1 MQCSTGWKSGSIF
14 PIKTSKPPKP
24 HFSKRNGI
32 VAQARAG
39 YFPTA
44 TVDASAQRSRGGGAG
59 SGTTPVG
66 GGGGGGAITNFFS
79 TSTTASWTPD
89 LWERVRRTVE
99 SNVARAGE
107 RQ

>member
-1 MQCSTGWKSGSIF
+1 MLDGLEKRIDISNQ
-14 PIKTSKPPKP
+14 TSKPPKP

>member
-1 MQCSTGWKSGSIF
+1 VLDGLEKRIDISNQNL
-14 PIKTSKPPKP
+14 KTAEAA
-24 HFSKRNGI
+24 FQQAEWI
-32 VAQARAG
+32 VAQARTG

-66 GGGGGGAITNFFS
+66 GGGSGGAITNFFS